1 MYDGGHRKSDLVTD
15 GLRRRVELE
24 WWPAGS
30 PKVERERVGPILAR
44 WHPFPIGGCNPP
56 GKVITDQPKCV
67 SSSTIS
73 PLHVEF

>member
-30 PKVERERVGPILAR
+30 PKLERERVGPILAR
-44 WHPFPIGGCNPP
+44 WHPFPKGGCNPP
-56 GKVITDQPKCV
+56 GKVITDLATEMCFKLDDLTP
-67 SSSTIS
+67 T
-73 PLHVEF
+73 H